1 MPLLLDRKTKPQYDV
16 IVVGSGAGG
25 GMAALRLA
33 LDDVKVLMIE
43 AGRNYDPVTETPM
56 FHTPEMA
63 PLRGDKTKDRPFGH
77 YDATVNG
84 GWQVPGEP
92 YTNKPGTEGNFWWW
106 RARMLGGRTN
116 HWGRISL
123 RFGEFDFM
131 PKSRD
136 GLGVDWPMKY
146 ADIAPWY
153 DKVEQLIGVY
163 GDNDGIANAPNSSP
177 GVLLPPPKPRVGELI
192 AKKSGKKMGVPIV
205 AAHRAV
211 LSQPLDWK
219 NIPKQLFPNNPKAQ
233 EIIGKDMML
242 RAPCF
247 WATDCLRGCSIRAN
261 FQSTTVLIP
270 PALATGNL
278 DIITDAMVRE
288 IIVDSSGKATAVHYI
303 DKTTRRDAVVKAR
316 VVILAASTCET
327 SRILLN
333 SKSKDKAGLAN
344 SSGQVGK
351 NLMDSVGTSLGSH
364 IPMMENLPP
373 MNEDGAGGLHVYSP
387 WWLVNE
393 HSKLGFARGYHIEM
407 GGGKKMPSVG
417 GFKGLDSTSPGI
429 YGSKLKQEA
438 MRYYGAQFSFS
449 GRGEMIPN
457 KDCYHDIDSNVV
469 DHWGIPVAR
478 FHWKW
483 SDHEIKQAEHM
494 QNTFAELLEGMGGK
508 ATPLKGEAAIKKP
521 GEIIHEVGTA
531 RMGAKPSESV
541 TNQYC
546 QTWDVKNLF
555 LMDGSVLPSN
565 PDKNPTL
572 TILALAWRSC
582 EWLMGE
588 MKAQRI

>member
-1 MPLLLDRKTKPQYDV
+1 MPVLTERKTQPQYDV

-25 GMAALRLA
+25 GMAALILA
-33 LDDVKVLMIE
+33 LNGVKVLMLE
-43 AGRNYDPVTETPM
+43 AGRNYEPVKETPM
-56 FHTPEMA
+56 FNTPEMA
-63 PLRGDKTKDRPFGH
+63 PLRGAATPDRFFGF
-77 YDATVNG
+77 YDSNIG

-92 YTNKPGTEGNFWWW
+92 YTNKKGTQGDFWWW

-116 HWGRISL
+116 HWGRIAL
-123 RFGEFDFM
+123 RFGEFDFK

-136 GLGVDWPMKY
+136 GLGVDWPVNY
-146 ADIAPWY
+146 NDIAPWY
-153 DKVEQLIGVY
+153 DRVEQLIGVY
-163 GDNDGIANAPNSSP
+163 GENDGIANAPNSSP
-177 GVLLPPPKPRVGELI
+177 GVLMPPPKPRVGELL
-192 AKKSGKKMGVPIV
+192 ARKAGRKLGVPVV

-211 LSQPLDWK
+211 LSQPMDWK
-219 NIPKQLFPNNPKAQ
+219 NLPKTLFPNNPKAQ
-233 EIIGKDMML
+233 EILGKDMMS
-242 RAPCF
+242 RAACF
-247 WATDCLRGCSIRAN
+247 WATHCVRGCSIRAN

-288 IIVDSSGKATAVHYI
+288 VIMDGSGKATGVHYI
-303 DKTTRRDAVVKAR
+303 DKVTRRDAVAKAR

-333 SKSKDKAGLAN
+333 SKSRDTAGLAN

-351 NLMDSVGTSLGSH
+351 NLMDSVGTKPGAH
-364 IPMMENLPP
+364 IPAMEDLPL

-387 WWLVNE
+387 WWLVND
-393 HSKLGFARGYHIEM
+393 HAKLGFARGYHIEM
-407 GGGKKMPSVG
+407 GGGRQMPQMNSLSI
-417 GFKGLDSTSPGI
+417 LDSTSPGV
-429 YGSKLKQEA
+429 YGRKLKEEA
-438 MRYYGAQFSFS
+438 RRYYGAQFGFS
-449 GRGEMIPN
+449 GRGEMLPN
-457 KDCYHDIDSNVV
+457 KDCYCELNPNVV
-469 DHWGIPVAR
+469 DQWGIPVLR

-494 QNTFAELLEGMGGK
+494 QQTFAAMLEAMGGK
-508 ATPLKGEAAIKKP
+508 PKPESGADAIQRP

-531 RMGAKPSESV
+531 RMGDKAADSV

-555 LMDGSVLPSN
+555 LMDGAVLPSN

-572 TILALAWRSC
+572 TILALAWRSS
-582 EWLMGE
+582 EWLMEE
-588 MKAQRI
+588 MKAGNI

>member
-33 LDDVKVLMIE
+33 LDGVKVLMIE

-163 GDNDGIANAPNSSP
+163 GENDGIANAPNSSP

-261 FQSTTVLIP
+261 FQSTTVLLP

-288 IIVDSSGKATAVHYI
+288 VIVDGSGKATGVHYI

-327 SRILLN
+327 SRILMN
-333 SKSKDKAGLAN
+333 SNSRDKAGLAN

-582 EWLMGE
+582 EWLMDE

>member
-1 MPLLLDRKTKPQYDV
+1 MPILTDQKTKPQYDV

-33 LDDVKVLMIE
+33 LEGVKVLMIE

-63 PLRGDKTKDRPFGH
+63 PLRGDSTKDRFFGY

-92 YTNKPGTEGNFWWW
+92 YTNKPGTEGDFWWW

-123 RFGEFDFM
+123 RFGEYDFK

-136 GLGVDWPMKY
+136 GLGVDWPVSY
-146 ADIAPWY
+146 EDIAPWY

-163 GDNDGIANAPNSSP
+163 GENDGIKNAPNSSP
-177 GVLLPPPKPRVGELI
+177 GVLMPAPKPRLSELM
-192 AKKSGKKMGVPIV
+192 ARKAGKKLGVPIV

-211 LSQPLDWK
+211 LSQPMDWK
-219 NIPKQLFPNNPKAQ
+219 NLPAKLFPNNVKAQ

-242 RAPCF
+242 RMPCF
-247 WATDCLRGCSIRAN
+247 WATDCGRGCSIRAN
-261 FQSTTVLIP
+261 FQSTTVLLP

-288 IIVDSSGKATAVHYI
+288 VMVDGSGKATGVHYI
-303 DKTTRRDAVVKAR
+303 DKTTRRDAVAKAR

-327 SRILLN
+327 SRILMN
-333 SKSKDKAGLAN
+333 SRARDKAGLAN
-344 SSGQVGK
+344 SYGQLGK
-351 NLMDSVGTSLGSH
+351 NLMDSVGANLGAH
-364 IPMMENLPP
+364 IPALEDLPP
-373 MNEDGAGGLHVYSP
+373 LNEDGAGGLHVYSP
-387 WWLVNE
+387 WWLADGHN
-393 HSKLGFARGYHIEM
+393 KLDFPRGYHIEL
-407 GGGKKMPSVG
+407 GGGRRMPKPGSFG
-417 GFKGLDSTSPGI
+417 YLDSMAPGV
-429 YGSKLKQEA
+429 YGSKLKEEA
-438 MRYYGAQFSFS
+438 RRYYGSSFSLS
-449 GRGEMIPN
+449 GRGEMVPN
-457 KDCYHDIDSNVV
+457 KDCYSELDPQVV
-469 DHWGIPVAR
+469 DQWGIPVLR

-483 SDHEIKQAEHM
+483 GEHEIRQAEHM
-494 QNTFAELLEGMGGK
+494 QQTFAAIIEGMGGK
-508 ATPLKGEAAIKKP
+508 ASPKKGAEAIKRP

-531 RMGAKPSESV
+531 RMGDKASESV

-582 EWLMGE
+582 EWLMDE

>member
-1 MPLLLDRKTKPQYDV
+1 MPLLTDRKTQPQYDV

-33 LDDVKVLMIE
+33 LEGVKVLMIE
-43 AGRNYDPVTETPM
+43 AGRNYDPTTETPM
-56 FHTPEMA
+56 FNTPEMA
-63 PLRGDKTKDRPFGH
+63 PLRGASTKDRFFGY
-77 YDATVNG
+77 YDATVDG

-92 YTNKPGTEGNFWWW
+92 YTNKQGTEGDFWWW
-106 RARMLGGRTN
+106 RPRMLGGRTN

-123 RFGEFDFM
+123 RFGELDFK

-136 GLGVDWPMKY
+136 GLGFDWPVDYK
-146 ADIAPWY
+146 DIAPWY
-153 DKVEQLIGVY
+153 DKVEMLIGVY
-163 GDNDGIANAPNSSP
+163 GENAGVANAPDSPP
-177 GVLLPPPKPRVGELI
+177 GVLLPVPKPRLGELI
-192 AKKSGKKMGVPIV
+192 AKKAGRKTGVPIV
-205 AAHRAV
+205 GARRAV

-219 NIPKQLFPNNPKAQ
+219 NIPAKLFPNNPKAQ
-233 EIIGKDMML
+233 ELIGKDMML

-247 WATDCLRGCSIRAN
+247 WATECTRGCSIRAN
-261 FQSTTVLIP
+261 FQSTTVLLP
-270 PALATGNL
+270 AALATGNL

-288 IIVDSSGKATAVHYI
+288 ILVDGSGKATGVHYI
-303 DKTTRRDAVVKAR
+303 DKTKRRDAVAKAR
-316 VVILAASTCET
+316 VVIIAGGTCET
-327 SRILLN
+327 ARMLLN

-351 NLMDSVGTSLGSH
+351 NLMDSVGTNLGSH
-364 IPMMENLPP
+364 IPSMEDLPP
-373 MNEDGAGGLHVYSP
+373 FNEDGAGGLHTYAP

-393 HSKLGFARGYHIEM
+393 HQKLGFARGYHIEM
-407 GGGKKMPSVG
+407 GGGRHMPKPGSFG
-417 GFKGLDSTSPGI
+417 YLESTSPGV

-438 MRYYGAQFSFS
+438 RRYFGASFGFS

-457 KDCYHDIDSNVV
+457 KDCYCELDPQVV
-469 DHWGIPVAR
+469 DQWGIPVLR

-494 QNTFAELLEGMGGK
+494 QNTFAELLEAMGGK
-508 ATPLKGEAAIKKP
+508 ASPRKGRDAIQRP

-531 RMGAKPSESV
+531 RMGDRPDNSA
-541 TNQYC
+541 TNQYG

-572 TILALAWRSC
+572 TILALAWRNC
-582 EWLMGE
+582 EWLMEE
-588 MKAQRI
+588 MKRGNI

>member
-33 LDDVKVLMIE
+33 LDGVKVLMIE

-261 FQSTTVLIP
+261 FQSTTVLLP

-288 IIVDSSGKATAVHYI
+288 VIVDGSGKATGVHYI

-333 SKSKDKAGLAN
+333 SNSRDKAGLAN

-469 DHWGIPVAR
+469 DQWGIPVAR

-508 ATPLKGEAAIKKP
+508 ATPLKGEAAIRKP

-531 RMGAKPSESV
+531 RMGDKASESV

-582 EWLMGE
+582 EWLMDE